1 MTYIAVPTDWDL
13 VCRDLVPTL
22 RQEDRILETRSTKS
36 RRGAEEAQKRR
47 ALNKPPAANHRHP
60 STTTYHL
67 STSEQHNKQPSNSNV
82 AQDHPVD
89 TYPSLQNSESTP
101 SLPAIVRVWPLKQP
115 ELGSEDS
122 ATKLVGSG
130 VRGLPVR
137 SAPEFWV
144 ARTTPRYISTRA
156 NLVRC
161 GWDSSYWLDHQS
173 LGIVDLRIAQ
183 RECGE
188 PG

>member
-36 RRGAEEAQKRR
+36 SRGAEEAQKRR
-47 ALNKPPAANHRHP
+47 ALNKPPAANRRHP

-89 TYPSLQNSESTP
+89 TYRLQNRVDSFTARHCPLLAAETTRARLRRQRNQAGGFGRPRTPCQIRSRVLGRTYHASVHLHTSESG
-101 SLPAIVRVWPLKQP
+101 SLR
-115 ELGSEDS
+115 LGFLSL
-122 ATKLVGSG
+122 A
-130 VRGLPVR
+130 GLPIPWHCRFEDR
-137 SAPEFWV
+137 S
-144 ARTTPRYISTRA
+144 
-156 NLVRC
+156 
-161 GWDSSYWLDHQS
+161 
-173 LGIVDLRIAQ
+173 
-183 RECGE
+183 ECGE